1 MTLLLFISFN
11 QQGCDGGQSR
21 NVILTPNCTADC
33 LDPGTERGTGIFSTP
48 LRFHHS
54 CNALLVTCGGRLEY
68 IPGHQNGNAS
78 SNNQINSS
86 LGKQTMNCRVLVNM
100 TVVNMTVVNMTV
112 LKMASWD
119 CESKLGKFELSGE
132 NTTYECRREVLKHPA
147 LPCQDKGVHLPS
159 FDCTAEVFVE
169 RTCFRSCPQGRLL

>member
-1 MTLLLFISFN
+1 MRLPSMTLLLFISFN

-33 LDPGTERGTGIFSTP
+33 LDPGTER
-48 LRFHHS
+48 
-54 CNALLVTCGGRLEY
+54 VTCGGRLEY